1 MMHPEIRT
9 LLYDAEIAYLQ
20 TADLKR
26 FKTVMASLK
35 ERVETYQYLRDRE
48 LEIFQPIAD
57 KLVEAFPGKSS
68 KLLERALKHWLSVM
82 RYCAMAMLLNNPE
95 FLQHRLLEWLTDI
108 VQVHEME
115 AIANYLCELLQ
126 FSLKQSLSAEQ
137 FALIEPFV
145 EQAKATLLSSKTP
158 SEVLR

>member
-20 TADLKR
+20 TSDLKR
-26 FKTVMASLK
+26 FKAVMASLK
-35 ERVETYQYLRDRE
+35 ERMETYQCLRDRE
-48 LEIFQPIAD
+48 IEIFQPIAD
-57 KLVEAFPGKSS
+57 NLVEAFPGKSS

-115 AIANYLCELLQ
+115 AIANHLCELLQ

-137 FALIEPFV
+137 FVLIEPFL

-158 SEVLR
+158 SAVLG